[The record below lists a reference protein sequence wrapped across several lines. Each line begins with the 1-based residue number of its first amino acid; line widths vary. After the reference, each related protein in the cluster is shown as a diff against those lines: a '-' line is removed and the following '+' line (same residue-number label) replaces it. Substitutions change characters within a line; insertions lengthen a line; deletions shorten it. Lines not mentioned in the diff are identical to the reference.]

1 MEVVEMKGK
10 KSNSVRVFL
19 ICENHVKFCKI
30 AIKWLCYSQ
39 LSDRLTAGNRQQ
51 VCLAGISPASREHP
65 CDMATWGSCDYWA
78 SSERVNCEREELS
91 AGMRTV
97 QKVCHS
103 SKEENAKKWTLP

>member
-39 LSDRLTAGNRQQ
+39 LSDRLTAGNRQ
-51 VCLAGISPASREHP
+51 
-65 CDMATWGSCDYWA
+65 
-78 SSERVNCEREELS
+78 
-91 AGMRTV
+91 
-97 QKVCHS
+97 
-103 SKEENAKKWTLP
+103 